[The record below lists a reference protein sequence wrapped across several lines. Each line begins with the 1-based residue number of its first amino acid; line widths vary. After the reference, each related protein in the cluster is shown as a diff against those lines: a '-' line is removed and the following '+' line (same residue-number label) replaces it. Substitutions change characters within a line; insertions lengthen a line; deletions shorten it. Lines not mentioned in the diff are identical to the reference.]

1 MRVLLIGLVVMG
13 LMVTSNA
20 IASANSH
27 GSWGQPVRSV
37 LKAGVEW
44 RQGRR
49 RDRQARWAEAHG
61 SHGSTAT
68 TAGWLQ
74 AECATCAQEES
85 VSGAVSTP

>member
-37 LKAGVEW
+37 LKAGVER

-49 RDRQARWAEAHG
+49 GDRQARWAEAHG
-61 SHGSTAT
+61 STAT
-68 TAGWLQ
+68 ATGWLQ